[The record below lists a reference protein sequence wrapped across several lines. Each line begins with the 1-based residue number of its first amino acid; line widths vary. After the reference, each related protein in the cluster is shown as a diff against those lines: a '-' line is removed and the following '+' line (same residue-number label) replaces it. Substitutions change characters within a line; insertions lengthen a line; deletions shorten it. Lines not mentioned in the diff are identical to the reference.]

1 MTPAIEGARVAT
13 EDWQWAAVR
22 WCSEA
27 VGAAP
32 QSRVVSRRWVGPERQ
47 LTSEE
52 EEETVGESD
61 LETAVVGGDRTR

>member
-1 MTPAIEGARVAT
+1 
-13 EDWQWAAVR
+13 
-22 WCSEA
+22 

-32 QSRVVSRRWVGPERQ
+32 QPRVVSRRWVGPERQ